1 MSAHVSIDK
10 SRVESIRA
18 RESVWANF
26 KRKHGEGWRAVCQ
39 NLVEKASIFLLPTE
53 LEAMIAFKAE
63 ALGITPEELVRS
75 LVMAV
80 DTTHLHAQQD
90 AIRAQAEVAKVQAA
104 AALDKAAAEAVEATK
119 GPAQA
124 EVLAHAGELARA
136 ALGQVMRTPADLPT
150 QSIPALPPRGGIPCG
165 VAAWNTTDPEL
176 QPVKLV
182 LGFGPK

>member
-1 MSAHVSIDK
+1 MPNYISLDK

-26 KRKHGEGWRAVCQ
+26 KRNHGEGWRAVCQ
-39 NLVEKASIFLLPTE
+39 NLVEKASVFLLTSE

-63 ALGITPEELVRS
+63 ALGITPEELVRA

-80 DTTHLHAQQD
+80 DTTALHAQQD
-90 AIRAQAEVAKVQAA
+90 AIRAQAEVAKAEVAA
-104 AALDKAAAEAVEATK
+104 VLDEAADEAVEATK
-119 GPAQA
+119 GPARA
-124 EVLAHAGELARA
+124 EVLANTGGLARV

-150 QSIPALPPRGGIPCG
+150 QSIPAYPQ

-182 LGFGPK
+182 LGFGPKVGA

>member
-1 MSAHVSIDK
+1 MPNYISIDK

-39 NLVEKASIFLLPTE
+39 NLVEKASIFLLPKE

-80 DTTHLHAQQD
+80 DTTALHAQQD

-119 GPAQA
+119 GPALA
-124 EVLAHAGELARA
+124 EVLANTGGLARV
-136 ALGQVMRTPADLPT
+136 ALQKQPAELPT
-150 QSIPALPPRGGIPCG
+150 QSIPALPQ